1 MTNKRALSFLG
12 VFFFIYI
19 EFYKRVTNLKSDDV
33 KVMLALG
40 GWTDSSSDKY
50 SRLVN
55 DQAARE
61 RFIEDVIDF
70 LLENNFD
77 GLDLDWEF
85 PHCWQ
90 VDI

>member
-1 MTNKRALSFLG
+1 M
-12 VFFFIYI
+12 
-19 EFYKRVTNLKSDDV
+19 KSNDV

-55 DQAARE
+55 DQTART
-61 RFIEDVIDF
+61 RFIDDIIEF
-70 LLENNFD
+70 LLDNNFD

-90 VDI
+90 VYNSGFVLLCAFFNVLCRSMYDFI